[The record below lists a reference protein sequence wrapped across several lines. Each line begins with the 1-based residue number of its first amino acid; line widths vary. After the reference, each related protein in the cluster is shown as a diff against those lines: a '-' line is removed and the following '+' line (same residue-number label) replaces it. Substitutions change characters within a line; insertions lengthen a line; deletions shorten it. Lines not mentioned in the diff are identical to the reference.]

1 MLIELKSFIKTISI
15 LSKKTTK
22 IMKILGMIIK
32 MMVMTIKTKIIL
44 RNKTRR
50 IITMNMTGSRES
62 QVKNLS
68 TWRKKNNDEFFFF
81 SSIFFSG
88 TPSTSPYKFAWKAD
102 FFRRLKFSSHLSSIL
117 WLLYLGM
124 KKFPLIQLGKMIF
137 SILNQH
143 ELDLKNVF

>member
-68 TWRKKNNDEFFFF
+68 T
-81 SSIFFSG
+81 
-88 TPSTSPYKFAWKAD
+88 
-102 FFRRLKFSSHLSSIL
+102 
-117 WLLYLGM
+117 
-124 KKFPLIQLGKMIF
+124 
-137 SILNQH
+137 
-143 ELDLKNVF
+143 